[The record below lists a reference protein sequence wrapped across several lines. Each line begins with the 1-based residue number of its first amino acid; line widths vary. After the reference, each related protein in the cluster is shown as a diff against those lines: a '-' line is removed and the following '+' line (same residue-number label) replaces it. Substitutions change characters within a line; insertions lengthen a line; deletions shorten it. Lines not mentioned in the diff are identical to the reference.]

1 MIGGAYLCY
10 EGFEKIAHKFKH
22 DAAEDAHRAEHL
34 QALANPTVDLLA
46 IEKEKIQG
54 AIRTDFILS
63 AEIVVIALAARGR
76 SAIFTRP
83 SRSRVDETTTGGSV
97 SCKESVRNGDS
108 GSQIVSDRV
117 LGSEWRSLG
126 RAVAPTE

>member
-1 MIGGAYLCY
+1 MGGCKRLAQEQGYSRSGDPRDQCAYPVGGGAAILMIGGAYLCY

-63 AEIVVIALAARGR
+63 AEIVVIALGCH
-76 SAIFTRP
+76 
-83 SRSRVDETTTGGSV
+83 E
-97 SCKESVRNGDS
+97 
-108 GSQIVSDRV
+108 
-117 LGSEWRSLG
+117 
-126 RAVAPTE
+126 